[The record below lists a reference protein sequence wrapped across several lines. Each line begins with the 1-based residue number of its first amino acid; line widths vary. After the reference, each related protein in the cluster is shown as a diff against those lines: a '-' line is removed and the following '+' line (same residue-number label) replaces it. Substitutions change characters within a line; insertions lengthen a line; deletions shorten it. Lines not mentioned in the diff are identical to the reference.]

1 MALSA
6 NVRYDNN
13 EILGMMFKRIGQ
25 DGVVERNDHMEL
37 KLKVNR
43 INYGNL
49 AEKFLPMLSDKL
61 AKEEGAIPRLLSK
74 LAALSPGMAKGMLN
88 VLPDETK
95 DEMVVYLIKKNK
107 QQILNGFAR
116 YMKEQGIDIEIG
128 DLSIE
133 V

>member
-13 EILGMMFKRIGQ
+13 EILGMMFERIGQ
-25 DGVVERNDHMEL
+25 DGAVERNDHMEL

-74 LAALSPGMAKGMLN
+74 LAELSPGMAKGMLN

-95 DEMVVYLIKKNK
+95 DEMVVYLINKNK

-128 DLSIE
+128 YLSIE